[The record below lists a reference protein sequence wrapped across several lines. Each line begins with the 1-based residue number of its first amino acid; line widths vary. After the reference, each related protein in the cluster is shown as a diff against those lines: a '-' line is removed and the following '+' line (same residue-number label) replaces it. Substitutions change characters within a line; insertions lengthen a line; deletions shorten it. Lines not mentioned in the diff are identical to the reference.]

1 MTQNDNQ
8 RFLQTGF
15 IKYYIPH
22 RMWVALFAFLALI
35 VWMRDDLYVRFM
47 AHASLNALICGTAVI
62 VIFMAFMNAF
72 RVQWAANFLK
82 NAETYEDSPSKD
94 KLEALIKQLRGKAH
108 FLDDFNLQQI
118 ILRFAQQN
126 QSHLVFDDNVAR
138 IIKSKVGQRAGHL
151 RNNVQ
156 YMAGVLVMLGLIGTF
171 WGLLE
176 TITSVG
182 EAMAAITET
191 FSASSGGG
199 SGNGMVEFLKSISKP
214 LQGMGIAFSAS
225 LFGLSGSL
233 LGGLLNNFA
242 SKGMDKFIAHFS
254 VWIDSRIPKNI
265 VKKADEI
272 NPVAIIEQHNATVVK
287 ALENVLATI
296 GTQSKD
302 MFSKI
307 SDLIIS
313 LSQFQEQQKT
323 LIQHIGNDSRV
334 NIRLADAME
343 TAVVGLHNDNKV
355 IQQAILSL
363 PNIHNDIGNQLQQ
376 IHNLINNRIIGHID
390 GAVNYQNATTE
401 NLNRLIDA
409 YTVMTRLQEQV
420 IEGVYKQPVMQTS
433 TPVTEQIK
441 SLNDAIYSFNDG
453 TENHKQ
459 ING

>member
-1 MTQNDNQ
+1 
-8 RFLQTGF
+8 
-15 IKYYIPH
+15 
-22 RMWVALFAFLALI
+22 
-35 VWMRDDLYVRFM
+35 
-47 AHASLNALICGTAVI
+47 
-62 VIFMAFMNAF
+62 
-72 RVQWAANFLK
+72 
-82 NAETYEDSPSKD
+82 
-94 KLEALIKQLRGKAH
+94 
-108 FLDDFNLQQI
+108 
-118 ILRFAQQN
+118 
-126 QSHLVFDDNVAR
+126 
-138 IIKSKVGQRAGHL
+138 
-151 RNNVQ
+151 
-156 YMAGVLVMLGLIGTF
+156 
-171 WGLLE
+171 
-176 TITSVG
+176 
-182 EAMAAITET
+182 
-191 FSASSGGG
+191 
-199 SGNGMVEFLKSISKP
+199 MVEFLKSISKP